1 MAICLRLATAS
12 HRRRLSG
19 IFSRFEDG
27 APWDILLV
35 SGEKMLG
42 ELLETDDP
50 EGYVRDLLKGKEVV
64 IDKAV
69 LQDGT
74 IEFDVD
80 IAGLKQRFSFTED

>member
-1 MAICLRLATAS
+1 MRYEVIREIFNKC
-12 HRRRLSG
+12 SG
-19 IFSRFEDG
+19 NQMRDVF
-27 APWDILLV
+27 V
-35 SGEKMLG
+35 STV
-42 ELLETDDP
+42 ETDDP

-74 IEFDVD
+74 IKFDVD